1 MKTERIIIVVLSI
14 ILIVII
20 GKNDQVNEDIKKMN
34 KENRVVDSEI
44 QLLEFRNDSVKS
56 KYENTVRFYNLTL
69 DSLKEIHIEN
79 INKVA
84 LLSANEVKKELLQNI
99 KIENDTS
106 KPSGITES
114 ESKELLIGKRTLQY
128 KVKKTGLENAKL
140 RVENSALKSI
150 NYNLNAIIENKD
162 VQLNNSDEVIELIRK
177 GNRNKL
183 IKVGGVCIGVGIILG
198 LLL

>member
-34 KENRVVDSEI
+34 KENRAVDSEI
-44 QLLEFRNDSVKS
+44 QLLEFRNDSIKS

>member
-44 QLLEFRNDSVKS
+44 QLLEFRNDSIKS

>member
-34 KENRVVDSEI
+34 KENRAVDSEI